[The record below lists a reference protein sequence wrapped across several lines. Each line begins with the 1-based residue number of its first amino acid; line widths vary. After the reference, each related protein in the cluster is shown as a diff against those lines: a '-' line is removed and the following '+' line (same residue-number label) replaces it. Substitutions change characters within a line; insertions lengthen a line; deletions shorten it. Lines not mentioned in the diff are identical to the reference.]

1 VPDDTWTSVV
11 AYSDRISAEA
21 ALGLLTGEGLPAYLA
36 SDEHVPGI
44 GTNFSV
50 RVPTHLRHAAE
61 RVLAQT
67 PVSESELIYQA
78 TGERSDGSKDP

>member
-11 AYSDRISAEA
+11 AYSDRMSAEA

-61 RVLAQT
+61 RVQT
-67 PVSESELIYQA
+67 PVSESELIYLA
-78 TGERSDGSKDP
+78 TGERSDGSQDP